1 MEKVL
6 ETIDN
11 AIEILNQT
19 RSMFF
24 ADHTVYGGFKKSDFN
39 KAINGLTIISAKI
52 EEAMKPKTCA
62 TCINR
67 YFERDGLLLIDHY
80 CHLNEFPISEFFG
93 CIRYEPKDNA

>member
-6 ETIDN
+6 E
-11 AIEILNQT
+11 ILKKPHHKSKFNNVT
-19 RSMFF
+19 KV
-24 ADHTVYGGFKKSDFN
+24 VYKEEQIKEVI
-39 KAINGLTIISAKI
+39 AEI